1 MDLSIKYNKAK
12 SMGEAFDLAKE
23 QITPEYVAKFK
34 VKSEI
39 SYDPEK
45 GIMIAT
51 GKGFTLTLKFIE
63 SECEVTVKLSLLLKP
78 LRGKI
83 LEAIERKLQ
92 KHT

>member
-1 MDLSIKYNKAK
+1 MDLSIAYNKAT
-12 SMGEAFDLAKE
+12 SMTEAFDLAKE

-39 SYDPEK
+39 SYERDNGK
-45 GIMIAT
+45 MIAT
-51 GKGFTLTLKFIE
+51 GKGFTLTLNFSE
-63 SECEVTVKLSLLLKP
+63 SECEVSLKLSLLLKP

-83 LEAIERKLQ
+83 LEAVERKLQ